1 MERLT
6 QREEHCPDPK
16 EIYGVSVKDHD
27 YIATANRLADYE
39 DTGLTPEEI
48 NKMHTYIEAGYLK
61 SIARIY
67 GIGIERMK
75 ELTASDRKGRVVV
88 LPCKV
93 GDTVWVNGAKRT
105 VQVTI
110 DEIYLNNTNEITC
123 LVSFNCEGVC
133 DGCPFNYWHRDD
145 EEASDCCA
153 WGQSLITEAEFGK
166 TIFLTREKALE
177 AMKDG

>member
-1 MERLT
+1 MNLIRRNKMERLT

-67 GIGIERMK
+67 GIGIGRMK
-75 ELTASDRKGRVVV
+75 ELAASDRKGRVVV
-88 LPCKV
+88 LPCEV
-93 GDTVWVNGAKRT
+93 GDTV
-105 VQVTI
+105 
-110 DEIYLNNTNEITC
+110 
-123 LVSFNCEGVC
+123 
-133 DGCPFNYWHRDD
+133 
-145 EEASDCCA
+145 
-153 WGQSLITEAEFGK
+153 
-166 TIFLTREKALE
+166 
-177 AMKDG
+177 